1 MDFDKILNLDDENK
15 IKLLKQIIENDLS
28 YWKKI
33 LILISMKEKSSEPK
47 LLETIINNKR
57 TEMEVFYKEFNI
69 EETEDNLFTQ
79 ALNFNAKENMQKLM
93 ENIITNSKSVE
104 YKIACSQTIEI
115 LKHIPEFYYN
125 KINNDFISR
134 LEQNADPIY
143 KFKIDNKVKFSEL
156 NITKDTEDLLLLISD
171 KFWKSE
177 GKQVY
182 IEDIFEI

>member
-79 ALNFNAKENMQKLM
+79 ALNFNAKENMQ
-93 ENIITNSKSVE
+93 II
-104 YKIACSQTIEI
+104 
-115 LKHIPEFYYN
+115 EF
-125 KINNDFISR
+125 D
-134 LEQNADPIY
+134 
-143 KFKIDNKVKFSEL
+143 
-156 NITKDTEDLLLLISD
+156 
-171 KFWKSE
+171 
-177 GKQVY
+177 
-182 IEDIFEI
+182 